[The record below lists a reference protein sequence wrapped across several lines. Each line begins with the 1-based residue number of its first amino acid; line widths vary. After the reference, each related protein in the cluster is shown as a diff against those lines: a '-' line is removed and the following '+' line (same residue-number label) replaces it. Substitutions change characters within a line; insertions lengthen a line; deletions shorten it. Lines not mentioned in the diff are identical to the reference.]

1 MRLYNQPACIQNE
14 SNTHIWK
21 IMQTV
26 VCRRISYETQLIRI
40 YNCRQVLPLF
50 SPILLTFHYITPCM
64 QFYLSYCLLMVFVD
78 AYQDFLV
85 KWKMFFF
92 SFPIYFFLNCLADN
106 CCPYF
111 FSRNPIQN
119 LRMLIFFK
127 DKFQI
132 ILVKDFFLPLFSCK
146 NKHFD
151 AYLVILISF

>member
-50 SPILLTFHYITPCM
+50 FPHFIDISLHNTMHAILSFILFTHGFCWCISR
-64 QFYLSYCLLMVFVD
+64 FFG
-78 AYQDFLV
+78 
-85 KWKMFFF
+85 KMKNVFF